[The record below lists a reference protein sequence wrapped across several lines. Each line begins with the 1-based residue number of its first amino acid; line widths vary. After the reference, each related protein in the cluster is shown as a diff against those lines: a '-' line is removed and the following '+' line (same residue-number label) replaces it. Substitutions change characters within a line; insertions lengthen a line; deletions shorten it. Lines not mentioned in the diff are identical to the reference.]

1 MSININE
8 IAQKKID
15 EMETSGEI
23 KNHIESKLHSLVLDS
38 VASAF
43 NGYGIRKKIQE
54 MVESQISPC
63 LDTLDFTGYNSF
75 ICEKLKQ
82 ITEEYLKEDIAK
94 KVSDTF
100 EDIFMLKYESIK
112 LSEIFEAYRDWQ
124 IEDLEESE
132 KYELNNEFYTSMN
145 ESEHG
150 FLYCSISKEEP
161 SNSLTYF
168 GDKRKDIFTCDFG
181 FSIFRNLDKPGWGRL
196 SRVYFEGQR
205 VTEMVKI
212 TSYNKFQTLLLN
224 LYYNETPIV
233 LDVEDECDID
243 TSLGLDI

>member
-23 KNHIESKLHSLVLDS
+23 KNHIESKLHRLVLDS

-43 NGYGIRKKIQE
+43 DGYGIRKKIRE

-100 EDIFMLKYESIK
+100 EDMFMLKRESIK
-112 LSEIFEAYRDWQ
+112 LSEIFKAYQDWL
-124 IEDLEESE
+124 IEDLEENE
-132 KYELNNEFYTSMN
+132 RYELNNEFYTSME
-145 ESEHG
+145 ESDYN
-150 FLYCSISKEEP
+150 FLDCSLSKEEP
-161 SNSLTYF
+161 SSSSTYYT
-168 GDKRKDIFTCDFG
+168 DKRKDIYTCDFG
-181 FSIFRNLDKPGWGRL
+181 FSVCRQYGNSGQGYI
-196 SRVYFEGQR
+196 STIYFEGTS
-205 VTEMVKI
+205 VKDVLKI
-212 TSYNKFQTLLLN
+212 TSYNKFQSLLLN
-224 LYYNETPIV
+224 LYYNKTPIT
-233 LDVEDECDID
+233 LDVQDECDVD

>member
-23 KNHIESKLHSLVLDS
+23 KNHIESKLHRLVLDS

-43 NGYGIRKKIQE
+43 DGYGIRKKIRE

-100 EDIFMLKYESIK
+100 EDMFMLKRESIK
-112 LSEIFEAYRDWQ
+112 LSEIFKAYQDWLIEA
-124 IEDLEESE
+124 LEENE
-132 KYELNNEFYTSMN
+132 RYELNNEFYSSMK
-145 ESEHG
+145 ESDYN
-150 FLYCSISKEEP
+150 FLDCSVSKEEP

-168 GDKRKDIFTCDFG
+168 GNKREDIYTCDFG
-181 FSIFRNLDKPGWGRL
+181 FSVYKKQSNSGYGEI
-196 SRVYFEGQR
+196 STVYFEGKS
-205 VTEMVKI
+205 VKDVLKI
-212 TSYNKFQTLLLN
+212 TSYNKFQSLLLN
-224 LYYNETPIV
+224 LYYNKTPIT
-233 LDVEDECDID
+233 LDVQDECDID
-243 TSLGLDI
+243 NSLGLDF

>member
-23 KNHIESKLHSLVLDS
+23 KNHIESKLHRLVLDS

-43 NGYGIRKKIQE
+43 DGYGIRKKIRE

-100 EDIFMLKYESIK
+100 EDMFMLKRESIK
-112 LSEIFEAYRDWQ
+112 LSEIFKAYQDWL
-124 IEDLEESE
+124 IEDLEENE
-132 KYELNNEFYTSMN
+132 RYELNNEFYSSMK
-145 ESEHG
+145 ESDYN
-150 FLYCSISKEEP
+150 FLDCSVSKEEP

-205 VTEMVKI
+205 ITEMVKI